1 MRLFEF
7 THCFISLLL
16 FLEMFSCFFMPHCYS
31 WVIIPFVKEKLIL
44 SPTLQYNVGQIYT
57 KKYWKVPIIYGGL
70 VTSAYFINDN
80 NNQYKEYREAA
91 LLSYE
96 TGEDQLGYTYSELIT
111 LKDHYK
117 RNREISYFSFVGV
130 YILNIIDASV
140 NAHLFN
146 FDVSDDISL
155 NIRPYS
161 TFSNTGV
168 SFSLNL

>member
-1 MRLFEF
+1 MKRTYIFFICTL
-7 THCFISLLL
+7 ISL
-16 FLEMFSCFFMPHCYS
+16 SISSQKIQKDKSPKKAAIYS
-31 WVIIPFVKEKLIL
+31 AVIPGA
-44 SPTLQYNVGQIYT
+44 GQIYT

-140 NAHLFN
+140 NAHLFH

-161 TFSNTGV
+161 TF
-168 SFSLNL
+168 

>member
-1 MRLFEF
+1 MKRTYIFFICTL
-7 THCFISLLL
+7 ISL
-16 FLEMFSCFFMPHCYS
+16 SISSQKIQKDKSPKKAAIYS
-31 WVIIPFVKEKLIL
+31 AVIPG
-44 SPTLQYNVGQIYT
+44 SGQIYT

-140 NAHLFN
+140 NAHLFH

>member
-1 MRLFEF
+1 MKRTYIFFIF
-7 THCFISLLL
+7 TLISL
-16 FLEMFSCFFMPHCYS
+16 SISSQKIQKDKSPKKAAIYS
-31 WVIIPFVKEKLIL
+31 AVIPG
-44 SPTLQYNVGQIYT
+44 SGQIYT

-80 NNQYKEYREAA
+80 NNQYNEYRDAA

-96 TGEDQLGYTYSELIT
+96 TGEDQLGYTYSELII

-140 NAHLFN
+140 NAHLFH

-168 SFSLNL
+168 SFSLNF

>member
-1 MRLFEF
+1 MKRKYIFFICTL
-7 THCFISLLL
+7 ISL
-16 FLEMFSCFFMPHCYS
+16 SISSQKIQKDKSPKKAAIYS
-31 WVIIPFVKEKLIL
+31 AVIPG
-44 SPTLQYNVGQIYT
+44 SGQIYT

-140 NAHLFN
+140 NAHLFH

>member
-1 MRLFEF
+1 MKRTYIFFICTL
-7 THCFISLLL
+7 ISL
-16 FLEMFSCFFMPHCYS
+16 SISSQKIQKDKSPKKAAIYS
-31 WVIIPFVKEKLIL
+31 AVIPGA
-44 SPTLQYNVGQIYT
+44 GQIYT

-80 NNQYKEYREAA
+80 NNQYNEYRDAA

-96 TGEDQLGYTYSELIT
+96 TGEDQLGYTYSELII

-140 NAHLFN
+140 NAHLFH

>member
-1 MRLFEF
+1 MKRKYIFFICTL
-7 THCFISLLL
+7 ISL
-16 FLEMFSCFFMPHCYS
+16 SIS
-31 WVIIPFVKEKLIL
+31 SQKIQKEK
-44 SPTLQYNVGQIYT
+44 SPKKAAIYSAVIPGAGQIYT

-140 NAHLFN
+140 NAHLFH

>member
-1 MRLFEF
+1 MKRTYIFFICTL
-7 THCFISLLL
+7 ISL
-16 FLEMFSCFFMPHCYS
+16 SISSQKIQKDKSPKKASIYS
-31 WVIIPFVKEKLIL
+31 AVIPGA
-44 SPTLQYNVGQIYT
+44 GQIYT

-140 NAHLFN
+140 NAHLFH

>member
-1 MRLFEF
+1 MKRTYIFFICTL
-7 THCFISLLL
+7 ISL
-16 FLEMFSCFFMPHCYS
+16 SISSQKIQKDKSPKKAAIYS
-31 WVIIPFVKEKLIL
+31 AVIPGA
-44 SPTLQYNVGQIYT
+44 GQIYT

-70 VTSAYFINDN
+70 VASAYFINDN
-80 NNQYKEYREAA
+80 NNQYNEYRDAA

-130 YILNIIDASV
+130 YILNIVDASV
-140 NAHLFN
+140 NSHLFN

>member
-1 MRLFEF
+1 MKRKYIFFICTL
-7 THCFISLLL
+7 ISL
-16 FLEMFSCFFMPHCYS
+16 SISSQKIQKDKSPKKAAIYS
-31 WVIIPFVKEKLIL
+31 AVIPGA
-44 SPTLQYNVGQIYT
+44 GQIYT

-80 NNQYKEYREAA
+80 NNQYNEYRDAA

-140 NAHLFN
+140 NAHLFH

>member
-1 MRLFEF
+1 MKRTYIFFICTL
-7 THCFISLLL
+7 ISL
-16 FLEMFSCFFMPHCYS
+16 SISSQKIQKDKSPKKASIYS
-31 WVIIPFVKEKLIL
+31 AVIPGA
-44 SPTLQYNVGQIYT
+44 GQIYT

-70 VTSAYFINDN
+70 VASAYFINDN

-140 NAHLFN
+140 NAHLFH

>member
-1 MRLFEF
+1 MKRKYIFFICTL
-7 THCFISLLL
+7 ISL
-16 FLEMFSCFFMPHCYS
+16 SISSQKIQKDKSPKKAAIYS
-31 WVIIPFVKEKLIL
+31 AVIPGA
-44 SPTLQYNVGQIYT
+44 GQIYT

-80 NNQYKEYREAA
+80 NNQYNEYRDAA

-117 RNREISYFSFVGV
+117 RNREISYFSFVGF

-140 NAHLFN
+140 NAHLFH

>member
-1 MRLFEF
+1 MKRTYIFFICTL
-7 THCFISLLL
+7 ISLSVSSQKTQKEK
-16 FLEMFSCFFMPHCYS
+16 FPKKAAIYS
-31 WVIIPFVKEKLIL
+31 AIIPG
-44 SPTLQYNVGQIYT
+44 SGQIYT

-70 VTSAYFINDN
+70 VASVYFINDN
-80 NNQYKEYREAA
+80 NNQYKEYRDAA

-96 TGEDQLGYTYSELIT
+96 TGEDQLGYTYSELII

-117 RNREISYFSFVGV
+117 RNREMSYFSFIGV
-130 YILNIIDASV
+130 YILNVVDASV

-161 TFSNTGV
+161 TLSNTGV
-168 SFSLNL
+168 SFSLNF

>member
-1 MRLFEF
+1 MKRTYILFIC
-7 THCFISLLL
+7 TLISL
-16 FLEMFSCFFMPHCYS
+16 SISSQKIQKDKSPKKAAIYS
-31 WVIIPFVKEKLIL
+31 AVIPGA
-44 SPTLQYNVGQIYT
+44 GQIYT

-70 VTSAYFINDN
+70 VASAYFINDN
-80 NNQYKEYREAA
+80 NNQYKEYRDAA

-96 TGEDQLGYTYSELIT
+96 TGEDQLEYTYSELII

-130 YILNIIDASV
+130 YILNIVDASV
-140 NAHLFN
+140 NSHLFN

-168 SFSLNL
+168 SFSLNF

>member
-1 MRLFEF
+1 MKRTYIFFICTL
-7 THCFISLLL
+7 ISL
-16 FLEMFSCFFMPHCYS
+16 SISSQKIQKDKSPKKAAIYS
-31 WVIIPFVKEKLIL
+31 AVIPGC
-44 SPTLQYNVGQIYT
+44 GQIYT

-140 NAHLFN
+140 NAHLFH

>member
-1 MRLFEF
+1 MKRKYIFFICTL
-7 THCFISLLL
+7 ISL
-16 FLEMFSCFFMPHCYS
+16 SISSQKIQKDKSPKKAAIYS
-31 WVIIPFVKEKLIL
+31 AVIPGA
-44 SPTLQYNVGQIYT
+44 GQIYT

-80 NNQYKEYREAA
+80 NNQYNEYRDAA
-91 LLSYE
+91 LVSYE
-96 TGEDQLGYTYSELIT
+96 TGEDQLGYTYSELII

>member
-1 MRLFEF
+1 MKRTYIFFICTL
-7 THCFISLLL
+7 ISL
-16 FLEMFSCFFMPHCYS
+16 SISSQKIQKDKSPKKAAIYS
-31 WVIIPFVKEKLIL
+31 AVIPGA
-44 SPTLQYNVGQIYT
+44 GQIYT

-80 NNQYKEYREAA
+80 NNQYKEYRDAA

-140 NAHLFN
+140 NAHLFH

>member
-1 MRLFEF
+1 MKRTYIFFICTL
-7 THCFISLLL
+7 ISL
-16 FLEMFSCFFMPHCYS
+16 SISSQKIQKDKSPKKAAIYS
-31 WVIIPFVKEKLIL
+31 AVIPGA
-44 SPTLQYNVGQIYT
+44 GQIYT

-80 NNQYKEYREAA
+80 NNQYNEYRDAA

-140 NAHLFN
+140 NAHLFH

>member
-1 MRLFEF
+1 MKRTYILFIC
-7 THCFISLLL
+7 TLISL
-16 FLEMFSCFFMPHCYS
+16 SISSQKIQKDKSPKKASIYS
-31 WVIIPFVKEKLIL
+31 AVIPGA
-44 SPTLQYNVGQIYT
+44 GQIYT

-80 NNQYKEYREAA
+80 NNQYNEYRDAA

-96 TGEDQLGYTYSELIT
+96 TGEDQLGYTYSELII

-140 NAHLFN
+140 NAHLFH

>member
-1 MRLFEF
+1 MKRKYIYFICTL
-7 THCFISLLL
+7 ISL
-16 FLEMFSCFFMPHCYS
+16 SISSQKIQKDKSPKKAAIYS
-31 WVIIPFVKEKLIL
+31 AVIPGA
-44 SPTLQYNVGQIYT
+44 GQIYT

>member
-1 MRLFEF
+1 MKSTYLFF
-7 THCFISLLL
+7 ICTLISL
-16 FLEMFSCFFMPHCYS
+16 SIS
-31 WVIIPFVKEKLIL
+31 SQKIQKEK
-44 SPTLQYNVGQIYT
+44 SPKKAAIYSAVIPGAGQIYT
-57 KKYWKVPIIYGGL
+57 KKYWKVPVIYGGL
-70 VTSAYFINDN
+70 LTSVYFINDN
-80 NNQYKEYREAA
+80 NNQYNEYRDAA

-96 TGEDQLGYTYSELIT
+96 TGEDQLGYTYSELII

>member
-1 MRLFEF
+1 
-7 THCFISLLL
+7 I
-16 FLEMFSCFFMPHCYS
+16 
-31 WVIIPFVKEKLIL
+31 
-44 SPTLQYNVGQIYT
+44 
-57 KKYWKVPIIYGGL
+57 
-70 VTSAYFINDN
+70 
-80 NNQYKEYREAA
+80 
-91 LLSYE
+91 
-96 TGEDQLGYTYSELIT
+96 

-140 NAHLFN
+140 NAHLFH

>member
-1 MRLFEF
+1 MKRKYIFFICTL
-7 THCFISLLL
+7 ISL
-16 FLEMFSCFFMPHCYS
+16 SIS
-31 WVIIPFVKEKLIL
+31 SQKIQKEK
-44 SPTLQYNVGQIYT
+44 SPKKASIYSAVIPGSGQIYT

-80 NNQYKEYREAA
+80 NEYRDAA

-96 TGEDQLGYTYSELIT
+96 TGEDQLGYTYSELII

-117 RNREISYFSFVGV
+117 RNREISYFAFVGV

-140 NAHLFN
+140 NAHLFH

>member
-1 MRLFEF
+1 MKRKYIFFICTL
-7 THCFISLLL
+7 ISL
-16 FLEMFSCFFMPHCYS
+16 SIS
-31 WVIIPFVKEKLIL
+31 SQKIQKEK
-44 SPTLQYNVGQIYT
+44 SPKKASIYSAVIPGAGQIYT
-57 KKYWKVPIIYGGL
+57 KKYWKVPIIYGGF
-70 VTSAYFINDN
+70 VASAYFINDN
-80 NNQYKEYREAA
+80 NNQYKEYRDAA

-96 TGEDQLGYTYSELIT
+96 TGEDQLGYTYSELII

-140 NAHLFN
+140 NAHLFH

>member
-1 MRLFEF
+1 MKRTYIFF
-7 THCFISLLL
+7 TCILISL
-16 FLEMFSCFFMPHCYS
+16 SISSQKIQKDKSPKKAAIYS
-31 WVIIPFVKEKLIL
+31 AVIPGA
-44 SPTLQYNVGQIYT
+44 GQIYT

-70 VTSAYFINDN
+70 VASAYFINDN

-96 TGEDQLGYTYSELIT
+96 TGENQLGYTYSELII
-111 LKDHYK
+111 LKDYYK

-168 SFSLNL
+168 SFSLNF

>member
-1 MRLFEF
+1 MKRTYILFIC
-7 THCFISLLL
+7 TLISL
-16 FLEMFSCFFMPHCYS
+16 SISSQKIQKDKSPKKAAIYS
-31 WVIIPFVKEKLIL
+31 AVIPG
-44 SPTLQYNVGQIYT
+44 SGQIYT
-57 KKYWKVPIIYGGL
+57 KKYWKIPIIYGGL
-70 VTSAYFINDN
+70 VASAYFINDN
-80 NNQYKEYREAA
+80 NNQYNEYRDAA

-111 LKDHYK
+111 LKDYYR

-130 YILNIIDASV
+130 YILNIVDASV

-161 TFSNTGV
+161 TLSNTGV
-168 SFSLNL
+168 SFSLNF

>member
-1 MRLFEF
+1 MKRTYIFFICTL
-7 THCFISLLL
+7 ISL
-16 FLEMFSCFFMPHCYS
+16 SISSQKIQKDKSPKKASIYS
-31 WVIIPFVKEKLIL
+31 AVIPGA
-44 SPTLQYNVGQIYT
+44 GQIYT

-70 VTSAYFINDN
+70 VASAYFINDN
-80 NNQYKEYREAA
+80 NNQYKEYRDAA

-96 TGEDQLGYTYSELIT
+96 TGENQLGYTYSELII

>member
-1 MRLFEF
+1 MKRKYIFFICTL
-7 THCFISLLL
+7 ISL
-16 FLEMFSCFFMPHCYS
+16 SISSQKIQKDKSPKKAAIYS
-31 WVIIPFVKEKLIL
+31 AVIPG
-44 SPTLQYNVGQIYT
+44 SGQIYT

-70 VTSAYFINDN
+70 VTSAYFVNDN
-80 NNQYKEYREAA
+80 NNQYNEYRDAS

-96 TGEDQLGYTYSELIT
+96 TGEEQLGYTYSELII

-140 NAHLFN
+140 NAHLFH